1 MKCLRYGV
9 TVWNFGYLPHTPPG
23 RLCSWRR
30 SPIKPLCRGRTIF
43 PVRSREPRNP
53 KTVKRWGVQFIFVAA
68 TGFAAAVRCVSSSRR
83 WAASQPVVINFIST
97 CPSPARCSEF
107 GPPIARYFDL
117 THCRSIASGNL
128 GEWPGG
134 RRCPVTPTGPA
145 KPQAWRNPSG
155 WRRLR
160 CRPLVAK
167 SAPDTGRYPRPE
179 PIKYPI
185 RNEPICGIIR
195 FSGQSLLCGAYY
207 VELRPSEVDDAEG
220 TSA

>member
-134 RRCPVTPTGPA
+134 RRCPDDTHRASQTSGLEEPVGMAASTMPAISGKIGARYWEVPTSGTNKIPH
-145 KPQAWRNPSG
+145 PQRTDLWHHSVFWPKFVVWSV
-155 WRRLR
+155 L
-160 CRPLVAK
+160 CR
-167 SAPDTGRYPRPE
+167 T
-179 PIKYPI
+179 
-185 RNEPICGIIR
+185 
-195 FSGQSLLCGAYY
+195 
-207 VELRPSEVDDAEG
+207 
-220 TSA
+220 